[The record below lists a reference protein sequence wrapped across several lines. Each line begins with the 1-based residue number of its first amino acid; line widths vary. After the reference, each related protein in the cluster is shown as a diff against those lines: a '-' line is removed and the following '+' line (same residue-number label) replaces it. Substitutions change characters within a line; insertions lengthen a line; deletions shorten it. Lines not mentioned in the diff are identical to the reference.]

1 VKYMRRTSK
10 ITVYLIIAL
19 FIQTSIS
26 VTSLFASSRSHQV
39 QQAANRPQG
48 RNQQSLPPDKQKSLT
63 TYGPEDV
70 FPTQTDNRAGQRRN
84 RRPAA
89 RPAAR
94 ASQATAKP
102 IPKATPSPTQPPIV
116 LNSTVEPSP
125 SPSPTAT
132 PAVTVAN
139 LSQEDTPQQQPN
151 TLMSLQNLAF
161 LTLLVSCA
169 LIFVLFKLMSK
180 LREGSG

>member
-1 VKYMRRTSK
+1 MRRTSK
-10 ITVYLIIAL
+10 INILLSAAL
-19 FIQTSIS
+19 LIQTSIS
-26 VTSLFASSRSHQV
+26 VTSLFASPRFNLV
-39 QQAANRPQG
+39 QQPANRPQG

-70 FPTQTDNRAGQRRN
+70 FPAQTDNREGQRRN

-89 RPAAR
+89 RPTR
-94 ASQATAKP
+94 VSKATAKP
-102 IPKATPSPTQPPIV
+102 TAIETPQPTQPPIV
-116 LNSTVEPSP
+116 LSATVEPSP

-132 PAVTVAN
+132 PAVAVAN
-139 LSQEDTPQQQPN
+139 LSQEDPPQQQPN

>member
-1 VKYMRRTSK
+1 MS
-10 ITVYLIIAL
+10 IAL

-26 VTSLFASSRSHQV
+26 VTSLFASPV
-39 QQAANRPQG
+39 QQPANRPQG

-70 FPTQTDNRAGQRRN
+70 FPAQTDNTQRRN

-89 RPAAR
+89 RPTR
-94 ASQATAKP
+94 ASQATARP
-102 IPKATPSPTQPPIV
+102 IARATPQPTQTPVV
-116 LNSTVEPSP
+116 LNATVEPSP

-139 LSQEDTPQQQPN
+139 LSQEDPPQQQPN